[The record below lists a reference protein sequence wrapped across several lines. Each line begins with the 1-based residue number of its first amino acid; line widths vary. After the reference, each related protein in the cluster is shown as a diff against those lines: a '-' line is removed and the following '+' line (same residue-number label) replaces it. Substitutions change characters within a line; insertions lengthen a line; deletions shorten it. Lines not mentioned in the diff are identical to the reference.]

1 MAPIKAATNAGPLI
15 YLAILGHHNLLRQ
28 CYDRVL
34 IPQAVYQEVVVQGA
48 GRPGAD
54 ETFTATA
61 NGQYEV
67 VSVTNRIA
75 VEALL
80 DELHLGEAEVIV
92 LARELGV
99 SRVLLDDGAARR
111 KAKAMGLEVIG
122 TIGILLLAREA
133 GLPIN
138 LKRDLDLLVQN
149 GFRISSD
156 VYHVLIKTT
165 G

>member
-15 YLAILGHHNLLRQ
+15 YLAILGHHDLLRR

-34 IPQAVYQEVVVQGA
+34 IPQAVYHEVVVQGA

-149 GFRISSD
+149 GFRISSG
-156 VYHVLIKTT
+156 VHHALIKTT